1 MAYMLVG
8 MVFQSIDPTIADTIT
23 ELFLLPVK
31 NVLFTE
37 NRTYISYS
45 IWDLESIQVTLQK

>member
-8 MVFQSIDPTIADTIT
+8 MVLQTIDPAIPDTIT

-37 NRTYISYS
+37 NKTYISYS
-45 IWDLESIQVTLQK
+45 IWDLESNIA

>member
-1 MAYMLVG
+1 MLVG
-8 MVFQSIDPTIADTIT
+8 MVLQSIDPTIPDTIT

-31 NVLFTE
+31 NVLFAE